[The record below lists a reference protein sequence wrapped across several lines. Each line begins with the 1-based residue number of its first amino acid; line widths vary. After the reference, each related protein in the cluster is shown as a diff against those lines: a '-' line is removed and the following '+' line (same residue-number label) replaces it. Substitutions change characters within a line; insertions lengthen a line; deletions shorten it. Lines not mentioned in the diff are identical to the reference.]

1 MVMRHTILKRWRTLE
16 CFVMNM
22 LAMAKQA
29 FESKPNPRSAHYY
42 LQQLILA
49 CSMGEITEEDLVVGM
64 EQIKAWN
71 KGRKR

>member
-1 MVMRHTILKRWRTLE
+1 
-16 CFVMNM
+16 MNM

-49 CSMGEITEEDLVVGM
+49 CSMGQITEEELVVGM

-71 KGRKR
+71 KGRKS

>member
-1 MVMRHTILKRWRTLE
+1 MRHRILRQWRTLE

-22 LAMAKQA
+22 LAMARQA
-29 FESKPNPRSAHYY
+29 FETKPNPRSAHYY

-49 CSMGEITEEDLVVGM
+49 CSMGEISEEELVVGM

-71 KGRKR
+71 RGRTQ